1 MKLIDDVEFLLVFG
15 TFMAGILIAFIILIV
30 ILYRRSQLKMQL
42 ERQNFQQSLLET
54 EVEIQEQTL
63 HNISRDLHDNFGQ
76 IASLIK
82 INLNLLSKDLPELDR
97 NRISESK
104 DLLSK
109 LIGDIRVLSS
119 SLAAENLEKQGLAKR
134 IESDLDRVKRTGAI
148 EVNYNTNFKEDL
160 MKPDSKVFLYRIF
173 QEILNNAL
181 KHSQASKFEV
191 DLKTEQGAFSLHF
204 KDNGVGISTQKLEN
218 PQRGLSGNGLLNMRE
233 RCKIL
238 GADLRINSKADI
250 GTSISIT
257 IPSK

>member
-30 ILYRRSQLKMQL
+30 VLYRRSQLKMQL

-148 EVNYNTNFKEDL
+148 
-160 MKPDSKVFLYRIF
+160 
-173 QEILNNAL
+173 
-181 KHSQASKFEV
+181 
-191 DLKTEQGAFSLHF
+191 
-204 KDNGVGISTQKLEN
+204 
-218 PQRGLSGNGLLNMRE
+218 
-233 RCKIL
+233 
-238 GADLRINSKADI
+238 
-250 GTSISIT
+250 
-257 IPSK
+257 